1 MRKLLFFAA
10 INTIRKGGIMH
21 ECYQRHLQKGMKK
34 IKALIAI
41 ARKLLGIIFALV
53 RKQSEYLA
61 NYQEVLAAQQFKK
74 AA

>member
-10 INTIRKGGIMH
+10 VNTVRKGGIMH

-34 IKALIAI
+34 IKALISI
-41 ARKLLGIIFALV
+41 ARKLLCIIFALV
-53 RKQSEYLA
+53 RKQNEYLE
-61 NYQEVLAAQQFKK
+61 NYQAVMAAQQFKK